1 MKGWQMDKRKIILFT
16 LLFSSILIAL
26 QAETFRIRKTN
37 LINLDN
43 SYSEQ
48 TVKIGINDGIS
59 VQLPNDK
66 TYIEGLELKIQIPK
80 IINDWRDC
88 VAFSIYDEVSPLPG
102 ASQIDYSG
110 KKIYVTP
117 LPQKLNWIVQIP
129 LQEENSI
136 KSSAYVSK
144 INVIPSVKDNF
155 TFFRFQPAM
164 KGVPDE
170 TYEAELLVSVK
181 PILKNLGEL
190 TLFVQNSA
198 GEKLFAEIFIDD
210 NPVILKNN
218 KIFLKPGV
226 HNLSVQNSDYRNEF
240 RSIVIEQAKNTEVKL
255 TLRSN
260 DPVLKITAP
269 ANTQIFLDS
278 KQIQADGKEFVVSE
292 GDHTIRYLLGGYEMI
307 RTVNIQ
313 RGKSYNVNLI
323 VDMEISEE

>member
-1 MKGWQMDKRKIILFT
+1 MDKRKIILFT
-16 LLFSSILIAL
+16 LLFSSILISI

-48 TVKIGINDGIS
+48 SVKIGINDGIS

-144 INVIPSVKDNF
+144 INVIPSVNDSF

-198 GEKLFAEIFIDD
+198 GEKLSAEIFIDD
-210 NPVILKNN
+210 NPVILKN
-218 KIFLKPGV
+218 KKEHCL
-226 HNLSVQNSDYRNEF
+226 
-240 RSIVIEQAKNTEVKL
+240 
-255 TLRSN
+255 
-260 DPVLKITAP
+260 PVLLP
-269 ANTQIFLDS
+269 LS
-278 KQIQADGKEFVVSE
+278 LLSE
-292 GDHTIRYLLGGYEMI
+292 PSGSSAGSG
-307 RTVNIQ
+307 
-313 RGKSYNVNLI
+313 
-323 VDMEISEE
+323 